1 MWPLLNTDTRAPNCT
16 IIPSRNALR
25 FAVAELLKTAAL
37 PNTYVARNTLKKA
50 EAGAMANLEN
60 LELRTPCIVLPS
72 APRPPAELSQYEQK
86 NSQVGVSY
94 MRMPKI

>member
-1 MWPLLNTDTRAPNCT
+1 
-16 IIPSRNALR
+16 
-25 FAVAELLKTAAL
+25 
-37 PNTYVARNTLKKA
+37 
-50 EAGAMANLEN
+50 
-60 LELRTPCIVLPS
+60 VLPS